1 MYIKR
6 DLFLMITKDCELV
19 YIIMMYIIIII
30 IIDHYYFRYVDNCG
44 LRLVYYN
51 FVSRDP
57 GSWTYYNNNI
67 EPKIHV
73 MCTTVI

>member
-1 MYIKR
+1 
-6 DLFLMITKDCELV
+6 
-19 YIIMMYIIIII
+19 MMYIIIII